1 MQDFFSHF
9 KTRIF
14 SLQKASNKELSA
26 LFYQMALMLDS
37 GVDLMECMRAL
48 QVQSPRLKVAMKDI
62 CERLQDGLSLEMAFA
77 RHREIFG
84 NLACV
89 SLGLGEKSGDLQA
102 IASMLALEFSA
113 KAELNAKTKK
123 ALLYPSVLL
132 FSLIGAFVAII
143 YFVMPPFLELFNE
156 LRVEL
161 PIYTKILI
169 WVANFIESFGLISS
183 IFALGAIFTL
193 RVAYEKTTH
202 IKEHIDALLLRL
214 PLFGKLIALKE
225 SYNFCFGLS
234 CMLQGA
240 LSLGQ
245 SLRPSIECVQNSALK
260 KRYEKLLPLLELSQP
275 LNSALAN
282 LGLLDSL
289 SLALLNVGEK
299 SGRLGEILF
308 KIAQN
313 KKREYEEKVDI
324 LLHLLEPLLSLL
336 MGGMIL
342 LLALGI
348 FVPMWD
354 MSASALA

>member
-1 MQDFFSHF
+1 MQDFFSF
-9 KTRIF
+9 LKKRTY
-14 SLQKASNKELSA
+14 SLQKVSNKELSA

-37 GVDLMECMRAL
+37 GVDLMECMKAL
-48 QVQSPRLKVAMKDI
+48 QVQSARLQATMKDI
-62 CERLQDGLSLEMAFA
+62 CQRLQDGLSLEMAFA

-102 IASMLALEFSA
+102 IASMLALEFEL
-113 KAELNAKTKK
+113 KAELNTKTKK
-123 ALLYPSVLL
+123 ALLYPAMLL

-161 PIYTKILI
+161 PIYTRILI
-169 WVANFIESFGLISS
+169 WVANFIESFGLLSA
-183 IFALGAIFTL
+183 IFALGGIL
-193 RVAYEKTTH
+193 GVRIAYEKNTH
-202 IKEHIDALLLRL
+202 VKNHIDTFLLRL
-214 PLFGKLIALKE
+214 PLFGELITLKE

-260 KRYEKLLPLLELSQP
+260 KHYEKLLPLLELSQP

-299 SGRLGEILF
+299 SGRLGEILS

-313 KKREYEEKVDI
+313 KKHEYEEKIDV
-324 LLHLLEPLLSLL
+324 LLRLLEPLLSLL

>member
-1 MQDFFSHF
+1 MQDFFSYF
-9 KTRIF
+9 KARIF
-14 SLQKASNKELSA
+14 SLQKVSNKELNT

-37 GVDLMECMRAL
+37 GVNLMECMRAL

-102 IASMLALEFSA
+102 ITSMLALEFEL
-113 KAELNAKTKK
+113 KAELNTKTKK

-132 FSLIGAFVAII
+132 FSLIMAFVAII

-169 WVANFIESFGLISS
+169 WVANFTESFGLLSM
-183 IFALGAIFTL
+183 IFVLGAIFAI
-193 RVAYEKTTH
+193 RMAYKKTTH
-202 IKEHIDALLLRL
+202 IKGHIDAILLRL
-214 PLFGKLIALKE
+214 PLFGELIALKE

-234 CMLQGA
+234 CMLRGA

-245 SLRPSIECVQNSALK
+245 SMRPSIECVQNSALK
-260 KRYEKLLPLLELSQP
+260 KCYEKLLPLLELSQP
-275 LNSALAN
+275 LNSALRN
-282 LGLLDSL
+282 LDLLDSL

-354 MSASALA
+354 MSASVLA